1 MSVSMDLSAS
11 RSSVSDLLM
20 VSVYFFARHRTV
32 HRLIDPGVLSVRV
45 VRERPRV
52 VDLIHGGSSGPVTQC
67 VLNSWVFSSGK
78 LRPVQTHRDES
89 P

>member
-1 MSVSMDLSAS
+1 MCRGVLLLYQFTS
-11 RSSVSDLLM
+11 REG
-20 VSVYFFARHRTV
+20 V

-45 VRERPRV
+45 VRERPRA
-52 VDLIHGGSSGPVTQC
+52 VDLFHGGSSGPVTQC

-78 LRPVQTHRDES
+78 FRSIQIQRDES

>member
-1 MSVSMDLSAS
+1 
-11 RSSVSDLLM
+11 M
-20 VSVYFFARHRTV
+20 VLVYFFTRHRTV

-45 VRERPRV
+45 VRERPRA
-52 VDLIHGGSSGPVTQC
+52 VDLFHGGSSGPVTQC

-78 LRPVQTHRDES
+78 FRSIQIQRDES